1 MRYKNIRK
9 VAIENKS
16 KKVAVRFPSVGDK
29 ELGVKIIK
37 KSEYENLVE
46 MRKLKART
54 SAQVM
59 AKVEKIDHYMIGE
72 IVKKHT
78 HQMIGELI
86 DSCFINTQWIEKL
99 KSMISDGIDM
109 TMAKMKMTYAIEE
122 SIKRHKQYAKIAA
135 GLDFDE
141 LGPVIKGK
149 VTRENWLRFMG
160 QTLSSCMPGA
170 NKNDLIDP
178 FTGLSD
184 EEQAELDEMARE
196 AWEESCE
203 EDARN
208 WSQEDY
214 SDLAP
219 DFGNADE
226 NDDNEIEDI
235 PF

>member
-1 MRYKNIRK
+1 M
-9 VAIENKS
+9 AIGNKGN
-16 KKVAVRFPSVGDK
+16 VVRFPAIGAE
-29 ELGVKIIK
+29 ELGIKIVK
-37 KSEYENLVE
+37 KSEYRNLIMMQAV
-46 MRKLKART
+46 KAKSST
-54 SAQVM
+54 QVM
-59 AKVEKIDHYMIGE
+59 ARIEKIGHREIGE
-72 IVKKHT
+72 IVKKYT
-78 HQMIGELI
+78 DKMIGELI
-86 DSCFINTQWIEKL
+86 SDCFVNTQFLDRL
-99 KSMISDGIDM
+99 KEIINDGIDL
-109 TMAKMKMTYAIEE
+109 TMIKMRMTYAIEE

-219 DFGNADE
+219 DFSSN
-226 NDDNEIEDI
+226 NDNNDDI